1 MVARQ
6 VDDFQGSSR
15 FLIRPNCSLSWRG
28 VVRFYIG
35 MVAVSFSIATAFAL
49 QGVWLILPFA
59 GLEMLV
65 LGAALY
71 IVARR
76 GCCWQ
81 TVLIHGDH
89 IEIVKHD
96 LNSDRQQTFKRAW
109 AQVKLEQAR
118 IKGYPSRLTIRSHG
132 RAVEIGSYLADKERE
147 NLALELRQA
156 MLLPGITGQG
166 SMLYQDAAV

>member
-1 MVARQ
+1 
-6 VDDFQGSSR
+6 
-15 FLIRPNCSLSWRG
+15 
-28 VVRFYIG
+28 

-118 IKGYPSRLTIRSHG
+118 IKGYP
-132 RAVEIGSYLADKERE
+132 
-147 NLALELRQA
+147 
-156 MLLPGITGQG
+156 
-166 SMLYQDAAV
+166 

>member
-132 RAVEIGSYLADKERE
+132 RAVEIGRYLADKERE

-156 MLLPGITGQG
+156 MLLPGITGEG